1 MRDFAEQGKSLG
13 KIVLT
18 MYGITAAL
26 LFLLAVLMQN
36 LQLKSGMVSAGIT
49 ITYVIAC
56 FLGGFLNGK
65 IRKQKKFL
73 WGLLVGLL
81 YVLIMLVISVIVKE
95 RPGMNLSGF
104 LSTLFICIGSGML
117 GGMVS

>member
-1 MRDFAEQGKSLG
+1 MRYFAEQGKSLG

-18 MYGITAAL
+18 MYGITAVL
-26 LFLLAVLMQN
+26 LLLLAFLMQK
-36 LQLKSGMVSAGIT
+36 LQLKAGAVSAGIM

-65 IRKQKKFL
+65 IKKQKKFL
-73 WGLLVGLL
+73 WGLFIGFLYILV
-81 YVLIMLVISVIVKE
+81 MLVVSVIAKE
-95 RPGMNLSGF
+95 QPEMPLADFLPNL
-104 LSTLFICIGSGML
+104 LICLGSGML